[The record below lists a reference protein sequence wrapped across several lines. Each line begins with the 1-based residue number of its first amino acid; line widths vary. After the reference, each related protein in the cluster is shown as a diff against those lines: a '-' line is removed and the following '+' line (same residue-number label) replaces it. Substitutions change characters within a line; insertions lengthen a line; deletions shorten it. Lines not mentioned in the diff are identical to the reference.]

1 MITEKIINK
10 ASTMA
15 SEYDRISVSL
25 FQSAFSLP
33 YTEAVKLMEKL
44 ESRGIVGPAK
54 GSYPRDVLKKK
65 DNETKSGPLHVTI
78 PSWIA
83 YIFIGY
89 LFWSIFYFIKQFI
102 LK

>member
-1 MITEKIINK
+1 MITEKLINK
-10 ASTMA
+10 ASKIA
-15 SEYDRISVSL
+15 SGYDRISVSL
-25 FQSAFSLP
+25 FQRLFSLP
-33 YTEAVKLMEKL
+33 YTEADKLMNKL

-54 GSYPRDVLKKK
+54 GAYPRDVLKKK
-65 DNETKSGPLHVTI
+65 DNETKPGPLHITI